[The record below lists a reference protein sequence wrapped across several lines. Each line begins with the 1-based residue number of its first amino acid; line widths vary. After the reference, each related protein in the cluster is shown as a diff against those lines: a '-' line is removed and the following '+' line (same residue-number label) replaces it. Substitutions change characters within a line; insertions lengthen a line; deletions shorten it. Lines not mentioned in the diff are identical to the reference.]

1 MTSGNKNHRPHQGE
15 TAPSGGLW
23 YGSWWTEKWNLPT
36 EGERWTEK
44 EPTSAVSYKNLE
56 ALVAD
61 LKVGMQQVD
70 ENAAL
75 DTLEMFAEL

>member
-1 MTSGNKNHRPHQGE
+1 M
-15 TAPSGGLW
+15 
-23 YGSWWTEKWNLPT
+23 NLPP
-36 EGERWTEK
+36 EGEQWTEK

>member
-1 MTSGNKNHRPHQGE
+1 MTGGSKNHRPRQGG
-15 TAPSGGLW
+15 TASSGGLW
-23 YGSWWTEKWNLPT
+23 YGSWWTKKWNLPP

-44 EPTSAVSYKNLE
+44 ELTTAVSCKNLE

-61 LKVGMQQVD
+61 FKAGMQQVD